1 MGDRAMWK
9 WRAREL
15 RDEARIQSRGV
26 CSLDIFDSPDPPAPD
41 PQIGQAAAASAEVGR
56 EALGLAREQWAWNKA
71 KADEVWPQAK
81 AIVDKQVA
89 MQDENLRRS
98 ESEWDTYQ
106 RLYAPA
112 EERYVQRTMEWD
124 SPARREERATE
135 AAADVSRGYD
145 TARGTMERGLSRSG
159 VRAGGA
165 GFTQANADLARAQ
178 AADTA
183 GAMNRARRAVE
194 GEGMAG
200 LERLTAVGRGRPST
214 SFAADQLA
222 LSAGNSGVANTNQT
236 VAGTNAGMSSAQ
248 GWYNTGLQGFGQ
260 QGNML
265 NNAYGNQ
272 LRGWQAGE
280 ESKNAG
286 LGGLGKLAGTAM
298 MFLNTGGVLK
308 RGGAVPSG
316 LMRKAHRTMAKYANG
331 GMVNMHMRP
340 GYAEG
345 GMVDGP
351 GTTTS
356 DSVPAVID
364 GQQPARLSTGEAVLN
379 AEAVQL
385 VGEDFVNRIN
395 QAGLERRG
403 SVGRAPQV
411 VDGLARRV

>member
-26 CSLDIFDSPDPPAPD
+26 CSLDIFDSPSPPAPD

-56 EALGLAREQWAWNKA
+56 EALGLAREQWAWNKQ
-71 KADEVWPQAK
+71 KAEEVWPQAK
-81 AIVDKQVA
+81 SIVDKQVA

-98 ESEWDTYQ
+98 SSEWDTYQ
-106 RLYAPA
+106 RLYAPQ
-112 EERYVQRTMEWD
+112 EERYVQRTAEWD

-145 TARGTMERGLSRSG
+145 AARGTMERGLSRSG

-200 LERLTAVGRGRPST
+200 LERLTAIGRGRPST

-260 QGNML
+260 QGNIL
-265 NNAYGNQ
+265 NNQYGNE
-272 LRGWQAGE
+272 LRGWQAGQE
-280 ESKNAG
+280 ASSSGMAG
-286 LGGLGKLAGTAM
+286 LGRLAGQLGSAWIM
-298 MFLNTGGVLK
+298 ANRGGVLRK
-308 RGGAVPSG
+308 RGIEQPGYGPPG
-316 LMRKAHRTMAKYANG
+316 LVRRAERKLQKFANG

-351 GTTTS
+351 GTSTS

-364 GQQPARLSTGEAVLN
+364 GQQPARLSSGEAVLN

-385 VGEDFVNRIN
+385 VGEPFVHRIN
-395 QAGLERRG
+395 QAGLERRKMSG
-403 SVGRAPQV
+403 GA
-411 VDGLARRV
+411 